1 LLNQEL
7 SDNAAARAAAEREL
21 NKKIAHLEQ
30 DAVSRLQTQR
40 QEHEQEM
47 QVQKESH
54 KKYEEELR
62 KTFAKREQEML
73 LKVEELR
80 LVLSRSEAEWHKLK
94 EDMHKDHVANT
105 DVLKKEFQKRLNETE
120 AEHKRNLEQVQQGHV
135 DAALLDLQAQLCH
148 KAQSLLEEHSAA
160 NSLKTEVDRLKE
172 REASLVSQLDQSK
185 IEISELQNACKDAE
199 SKFEQ
204 VKNSLVPVKA
214 LEDVRSQRDDL
225 THRLSEITALLQDSQ
240 KRQQTLME
248 QIEKTSA
255 DLELLKRRENELQ
268 DTLSQKERQLQDIV
282 NQKQSLASQLNSA
295 TCMLQQRGD
304 DFSDLTG
311 QLEHRL
317 IESSQQ
323 IDQLRTTLLTEQ
335 EAKVKLSA
343 ELQEI
348 NILVKD
354 YSNQIA
360 ESTNNINLVQDR
372 LALAEVDR
380 HRDKEQFVKVKLAL
394 DEALAEKEA
403 FITTLEKSLSDA
415 TQALAKK
422 EATMTLLESS
432 LSDATQRAADAKSEV
447 SDLARALRDTE
458 ARVHEKSG
466 LQSESDSI
474 TSALHMRVQSVEA
487 ENSTLTEEMD
497 KVLQENAELRQQ
509 LDDAQNEVDDLK
521 LQNQQVKT
529 QYNELDTQIND
540 LRTEHALVHLVGHPE
555 SPALVYTQPEASIK
569 IAPLR
574 ATRVAPPSTS
584 SFAHSRQNPT
594 TEFMGDS
601 RRTSG
606 VHGLRL
612 IRTMFDDWITRCL
625 DRRMLGIKTGFT
637 GLDFL
642 TNQVLTTHIS
652 ECAHV
657 GSADPCVFSSK
668 CQPFEGIVQPRR

>member
-1 LLNQEL
+1 MLKKEL
-7 SDNAAARAAAEREL
+7 SDSAAARAAAEREL

-135 DAALLDLQAQLCH
+135 DAALLDLQEQLYH
-148 KAQSLLEEHSAA
+148 KAQSLLKEHSAA

-225 THRLSEITALLQDSQ
+225 THRLSETTALLQDSQ
-240 KRQQTLME
+240 KWQQTLME
-248 QIEKTSA
+248 QIERTSA
-255 DLELLKRRENELQ
+255 DLELLKRSENELQ

-304 DFSDLTG
+304 DFSDLTR

-335 EAKVKLSA
+335 ETKAKLSA

-360 ESTNNINLVQDR
+360 ESTNNIKFVQDR
-372 LALAEVDR
+372 LAVAEADR
-380 HRDKEQFVKVKLAL
+380 QRDNEQFVKAKLAL

-403 FITTLEKSLSDA
+403 FITTLERSLSDA
-415 TQALAKK
+415 TQALAEK

-447 SDLARALRDTE
+447 SDLTRALGDME
-458 ARVHEKSG
+458 AQVRENSG
-466 LQSESDSI
+466 LQSETDNF
-474 TSALHMRVQSVEA
+474 TSALHMRLRSIET
-487 ENSTLTEEMD
+487 ENSTLAEEMD

-521 LQNQQVKT
+521 LQNQQLMQNNV
-529 QYNELDTQIND
+529 LDTKIND

-584 SFAHSRQNPT
+584 SFAHPRQNPT

-601 RRTSG
+601 RRTAG

-642 TNQVLTTHIS
+642 TNQVLDTQLS

-657 GSADPCVFSSK
+657 GRQTSDFLGHS
-668 CQPFEGIVQPRR
+668 I